1 MRRTAI
7 CALQVRPWLTYYG
20 GIAAGDIRIYL
31 TLNFKELPMIFLG
44 LVFIAAGLGGCAFF
58 LKGIYEQY
66 QRRND
71 LYEQIH
77 LKSAQQTPAPS
88 ASAKPADADTA
99 AASA

>member
-1 MRRTAI
+1 
-7 CALQVRPWLTYYG
+7 
-20 GIAAGDIRIYL
+20 
-31 TLNFKELPMIFLG
+31 MIFFG

-71 LYEQIH
+71 LYERVH
-77 LKSAQQTPAPS
+77 LKIAQHTPATS
-88 ASAKPADADTA
+88 APAKPAEADTA